1 MHINYKIPCALAILT
16 VAMFGCASHE
26 IKEQSAKPNSL
37 PKLAQTK
44 VLIPVASHHISGQQ
58 QQDRLGLQ
66 IDVDQGVM
74 FAASAQGE
82 VSAYRGKKE
91 LWQRN
96 VSKEHGLSAGVRA
109 AEGALIVANSKG
121 QLMALDQVSGQT
133 IWTTQLGASVLA
145 PSLIQSGRVI
155 TIANNGTLY
164 AHNLTTGQQMW
175 AYSLP
180 NVQFSLRG
188 QAAPVSLDDRTV
200 LIAGADAYVYAVD
213 IVTGVPKMQRRVAI
227 NEGRSDIQRLNDLDG
242 EPVLVHGRILIT
254 TSYQGQVTAL
264 DLMSQRVLWSNDA
277 SSTQRPEVYDDKV
290 FVSTS
295 QGRLLAFDLM
305 SGQVLW
311 ENEQLLNRQLSNPV
325 ALGADIIVGDY
336 DGVLHIIPATTGQ
349 VTGRSKS
356 KGQISTLRVLDGKL
370 YVMSDKGQLTV
381 WQNR

>member
-1 MHINYKIPCALAILT
+1 MHINYKIPVALAVLSLAL
-16 VAMFGCASHE
+16 VGCSTNKI
-26 IKEQSAKPNSL
+26 IKADPAKPSAL

-44 VLIPVASHHISGQQ
+44 VLIPVASHSLSGQK

-82 VSAYRGKKE
+82 VSAFRGKKQ
-91 LWQRN
+91 LWEKQ
-96 VSKEHGLSAGVRA
+96 VSKKHGLSAGVRA
-109 AEGALIVANSKG
+109 AEGAVVVANVKG
-121 QLMALDQVSGQT
+121 QLMALDQMTGNK
-133 IWTTQLGASVLA
+133 IWTAQLGGSVLA
-145 PSLIQSGRVI
+145 PSLIQNGRVI

-188 QAAPVSLDDRTV
+188 QAAPITLDDRTV

-213 IVTGVPKMQRRVAI
+213 IVTGVPRMQRRVAI

-242 EPVLVHGRILIT
+242 EPVIVNGRILVT
-254 TSYQGQVTAL
+254 TSYQGQVTAM
-264 DLMSQRVLWSNDA
+264 DLVNQRVLWSEDA

-290 FVSTS
+290 FVTTS
-295 QGRLLAFDLM
+295 EGRILAFDLM
-305 SGQVLW
+305 SGQKLW

-325 ALGADIIVGDY
+325 
-336 DGVLHIIPATTGQ
+336 
-349 VTGRSKS
+349 
-356 KGQISTLRVLDGKL
+356 
-370 YVMSDKGQLTV
+370 VMGSYM
-381 WQNR
+381 